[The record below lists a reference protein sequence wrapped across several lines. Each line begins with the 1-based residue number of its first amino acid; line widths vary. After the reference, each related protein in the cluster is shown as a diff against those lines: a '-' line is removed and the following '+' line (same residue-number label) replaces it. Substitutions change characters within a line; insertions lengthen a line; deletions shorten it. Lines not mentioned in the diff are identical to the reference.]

1 MIVIIRIVQGRL
13 QAYYR
18 NKIGGNKMGKSEM
31 FKDFNF
37 KLVVIEALL
46 DQDPLFLEEL
56 TDLKDKYT
64 NNFEWYSGAGP
75 IVEIRNYLEELTL
88 EKSDLEKVESLCFD
102 GGNEIYHI
110 LKPDWDGEDS
120 LFDVL
125 SVEGFQNLKNLKT
138 VDYISMCDP
147 EVLEPF
153 KEAGITIED

>member
-1 MIVIIRIVQGRL
+1 ME
-13 QAYYR
+13 
-18 NKIGGNKMGKSEM
+18 KSGM

-46 DQDPLFLEEL
+46 DQDPLFIEEL

-75 IVEIRNYLEELTL
+75 IVEIRDYLEELTL
-88 EKSDLEKVESLCFD
+88 EMSDLEKIESLCFD
-102 GGNEIYHI
+102 GGNEIYRI

-120 LFDVL
+120 SFDVL
-125 SVEGFQNLKNLKT
+125 SVEGFQNLKNLKA
-138 VDYISMCDP
+138 VDYISMCRP

-153 KEAGITIED
+153 KQAGIEIED

>member
-1 MIVIIRIVQGRL
+1 
-13 QAYYR
+13 
-18 NKIGGNKMGKSEM
+18 MGKSGM
-31 FKDFNF
+31 FTDFNF

-64 NNFEWYSGAGP
+64 NNFGWYSGAGP
-75 IVEIRNYLEELTL
+75 IVEIKDYLEELTL
-88 EKSDLEKVESLCFD
+88 EKSDLEKVECLCFD

-120 LFDVL
+120 LFDVR
-125 SVEGFQNLKNLKT
+125 SVEGFQNLTNLKT

-147 EVLEPF
+147 QVLEPF
-153 KEAGITIED
+153 KQAGIEIED

>member
-1 MIVIIRIVQGRL
+1 ME
-13 QAYYR
+13 
-18 NKIGGNKMGKSEM
+18 KSGM

-46 DQDPLFLEEL
+46 DQDRLFIEEL

-75 IVEIRNYLEELTL
+75 IVEIRDYLEELTL
-88 EKSDLEKVESLCFD
+88 EMSDLEKIESLCFD
-102 GGNEIYHI
+102 GGNEIYRI

-120 LFDVL
+120 SFDVL

-138 VDYISMCDP
+138 VDYISMCRP

-153 KEAGITIED
+153 KQAGIEIED

>member
-1 MIVIIRIVQGRL
+1 
-13 QAYYR
+13 
-18 NKIGGNKMGKSEM
+18 MGKSGM

-46 DQDPLFLEEL
+46 DQKPLFLEEL

-75 IVEIRNYLEELTL
+75 IVEIRDYLEELTL
-88 EKSDLEKVESLCFD
+88 EMSDLEKIESLCFN

-125 SVEGFQNLKNLKT
+125 SVEGFQNLTNLKT
-138 VDYISMCDP
+138 VDYISMCHS
-147 EVLEPF
+147 EVLKPF
-153 KEAGITIED
+153 KQARIEIED

>member
-1 MIVIIRIVQGRL
+1 
-13 QAYYR
+13 
-18 NKIGGNKMGKSEM
+18 MGKSGM

-46 DQDPLFLEEL
+46 DQKPLFLEEL

-64 NNFEWYSGAGP
+64 NNFEWYSGPGP
-75 IVEIRNYLEELTL
+75 IVEIKDYLEALTL
-88 EKSDLEKVESLCFD
+88 EMSDLEKIESLCFD

-138 VDYISMCDP
+138 VDYISMCHP

-153 KEAGITIED
+153 KEAGITIEN

>member
-1 MIVIIRIVQGRL
+1 
-13 QAYYR
+13 
-18 NKIGGNKMGKSEM
+18 MGKSGM

-46 DQDPLFLEEL
+46 DKEPLFQKEL
-56 TDLKDKYT
+56 SDLIDKHT
-64 NNFEWYSGAGP
+64 NEFEWYSGAGP
-75 IVEIRNYLEELTL
+75 IAEIRDYLEELTL

-102 GGNEIYHI
+102 GGNEIYGI

-120 LFDVL
+120 LFDVR

-138 VDYISMCDP
+138 VESVEYISMCYP

-153 KEAGITIED
+153 KQAGIAIED

>member
-1 MIVIIRIVQGRL
+1 
-13 QAYYR
+13 
-18 NKIGGNKMGKSEM
+18 MGKSGM

-37 KLVVIEALL
+37 KLVVVEALL
-46 DQDPLFLEEL
+46 DQDPLFLKEL
-56 TDLKDKYT
+56 TDLKDKYM
-64 NNFEWYSGAGP
+64 NNFEWYSGARL
-75 IVEIRNYLEELTL
+75 IVEIKDYLEELSL

-138 VDYISMCDP
+138 VDYISMCHLG
-147 EVLEPF
+147 VLEPF
-153 KEAGITIED
+153 KEAGIKIED